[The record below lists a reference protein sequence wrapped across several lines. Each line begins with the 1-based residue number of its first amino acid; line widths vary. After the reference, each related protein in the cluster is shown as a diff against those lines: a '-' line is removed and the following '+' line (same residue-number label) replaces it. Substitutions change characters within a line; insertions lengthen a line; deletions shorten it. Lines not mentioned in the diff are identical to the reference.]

1 MIFVFDVIFYMK
13 HINVQGRVLMVAPT
27 GRFRLGAGDHWLS
40 AVLGLS
46 GG

>member
-1 MIFVFDVIFYMK
+1 MSFLLHKPIY
-13 HINVQGRVLMVAPT
+13 VQGKVLMVAPT
-27 GRFRLGAGDHWLS
+27 GRFRPGAGDYWLS